1 MVCLFCVLRAINV
14 FEMVLFTDMF
24 GPDADRCTVFE
35 ALLGTCQKG
44 ICQVQ
49 SGIAAC
55 V

>member
-1 MVCLFCVLRAINV
+1 MVCLFCAIYV

-24 GPDADRCTVFE
+24 GPNADRCTVFE
-35 ALLGTCQKG
+35 ALFGTCQKG
-44 ICQVQ
+44 SCQVQ